1 LGISSGGREMQ
12 PLVVVVALPA
22 FVVLVWLAL
31 AMQVKRWH
39 DLDNSGWM
47 VLLNLTIIALPIVLI
62 ILGCVRGTAGPNKYG
77 SDPLQTGLAD
87 PVLAPEVQAV
97 PALEAQPQMSPISRI
112 IGVLFSPKSTFE
124 DIARK
129 PSCVAP
135 IVLLTLI
142 GLSMNIF
149 LAKKVDWRSFS
160 EEQLMSSPRGQQI
173 PADQKDLAIERGAKG
188 NQIFCYVRGVIGTPF
203 LALFLALIYWGAYAL
218 FGGARLTFGKS
229 FAVIAFTMVPGGIRE
244 LLGIPILILKDP
256 STLGNPYN
264 FVGSNP
270 GAYMSMSD
278 PKWLSALASSFDVFI
293 IWSIILTAIGFHCMD
308 PKKLPMPKS
317 AGIVVGVYLFFTLL
331 GTTVAWVFS

>member
-1 LGISSGGREMQ
+1 MVTT
-12 PLVVVVALPA
+12 PVATPA
-22 FVVLVWLAL
+22 P
-31 AMQVKRWH
+31 
-39 DLDNSGWM
+39 D
-47 VLLNLTIIALPIVLI
+47 
-62 ILGCVRGTAGPNKYG
+62 
-77 SDPLQTGLAD
+77 
-87 PVLAPEVQAV
+87 
-97 PALEAQPQMSPISRI
+97 AQPSLSPVARI
-112 IGVLFSPKSTFE
+112 FGVLFSPGKTFE

-129 PSCVAP
+129 PSWVAP

-188 NQIFCYVRGVIGTPF
+188 NQYFCYIRGVIGTSC

-218 FGGARLTFGKS
+218 IGGARLTFGKS
-229 FAVIAFTMVPGGIRE
+229 FSVIAYTMLPGGIRE

-264 FVGSNP
+264 FIGSNP

-278 PKWLSALASSFDVFI
+278 PKWLSALASPFDVFI
-293 IWSIILTAIGFHCMD
+293 LWSVILTAIGFHCMD
-308 PKKLPMPKS
+308 PKKLPMSKS
-317 AGIVVGVYLFFTLL
+317 VGIVVGVFFFFTLL
-331 GTTVAWVFS
+331 GVTVAWVFS